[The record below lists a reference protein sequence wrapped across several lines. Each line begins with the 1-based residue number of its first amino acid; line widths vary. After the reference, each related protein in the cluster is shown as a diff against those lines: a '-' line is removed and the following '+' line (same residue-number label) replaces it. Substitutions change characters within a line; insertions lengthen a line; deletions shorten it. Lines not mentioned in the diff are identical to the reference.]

1 MSHCENILGQIS
13 FYLDD
18 ELHDNEYAEIE
29 QHLRDCTDCSDR
41 FEQERMLLAQ
51 VRNAQP
57 LYQAPSE
64 LRARIAEQL
73 SEVSPGI
80 DVPQRLR
87 RRVKKTLS
95 QFWEPAPASSFSF
108 TPVRIL
114 AMALVVATIGFAGY
128 LMAYTQRQTVQPTG
142 DFARMAVDTHMRR
155 IKGQLPLE
163 IETTSPGEIS
173 SWFAG
178 KVSFSLELPNYQ
190 EASGQEKLYHLEG
203 GRLVAFNNDYAA
215 FVAYRMRHRPITLVA
230 TSNTVA
236 RPSGGEEILT
246 KGLTFHYQNVNGF
259 KLITWTDRG
268 LTYALVSDL
277 EERGQQSCLVCHAGT
292 KDRDFIEDL
301 KVKL

>member
-1 MSHCENILGQIS
+1 MSQCGKIIEQMS

-18 ELHDNEYAEIE
+18 ELHDNESAEVE
-29 QHLRDCTDCSDR
+29 VHLQGCRGCSIR
-41 FEQERMLLAQ
+41 FEEERALLSH
-51 VRNAQP
+51 VRKSQP
-57 LYQAPSE
+57 LYQASPE
-64 LRARIAEQL
+64 LRARVDDHL
-73 SEVSPGI
+73 SATASRI
-80 DVPQRLR
+80 DVPHRLR
-87 RRVKKTLS
+87 ESVRQTLHH
-95 QFWEPAPASSFSF
+95 FFEPAPAR
-108 TPVRIL
+108 PLAAGRLL
-114 AMALVVATIGFAGY
+114 AMAAVIVTIGFAGY
-128 LMAYTQRQTVQPTG
+128 LIAYTQRQPVQPTG
-142 DFARMAVDTHMRR
+142 DFARMAVDSHMRR

-163 IETTSPGEIS
+163 IETSSPGEIS

-215 FVAYRMRHRPITLVA
+215 FVAYKMRHRPITLVA
-230 TSNTVA
+230 TSNAVA
-236 RPSGGEEILT
+236 RPSGGEEIVT

-277 EERGQQSCLVCHAGT
+277 EERGQQSCMVCHAGT

-301 KVKL
+301 KMKL